1 MKEPKVTRIGAHNS
15 WQMPDREWLEDQYWT
30 RDKSTKQ
37 IASEIG
43 ANSSTVQV
51 WCNEMMIPFR
61 TRSENQA
68 RRTGNRANHTKGG
81 IYRSTQRAECERSG
95 KPCVCSWCGMTGK
108 YRSGKTDTA
117 PLVCSLQLHH
127 KDHDK
132 GNVTLD
138 NLVYLCPKCHRL
150 ETALWHIRKSKK
162 AKVTVVNKIITID
175 FNV

>member
-68 RRTGNRANHTKGG
+68 RRTGSRANRTNGG
-81 IYRSTQRAECERSG
+81 TERSTQKAECQRAG
-95 KPCVCSWCGMTGK
+95 RPCKCAWCDKEGELNLGK
-108 YRSGKTDTA
+108 YDTST
-117 PLVCSLQLHH
+117 LMCSLQLHH
-127 KDHDK
+127 KDHK
-132 GNVTLD
+132 PKNVSLD

-150 ETALWHIRKSKK
+150 ETALWQIRKAKK
-162 AKVTVVNKIITID
+162 ANVSMSNKIITID
-175 FNV
+175 FNI

>member
-1 MKEPKVTRIGAHNS
+1 MQEPKVTRVGAHNQWS
-15 WQMPDREWLEDQYWT
+15 PPDKEWLEDQYWT
-30 RDKSTKQ
+30 QDKSAKQ
-37 IASEIG
+37 IADEISADG
-43 ANSSTVQV
+43 STVRRWLNDWFV
-51 WCNEMMIPFR
+51 PLR
-61 TRSENQA
+61 TNSENQA
-68 RRTGNRANHTKGG
+68 RRTGNRASHFKGG
-81 IYRSTQRAECERSG
+81 IDRSTQRAECERSG
-95 KPCVCSWCGMTGK
+95 RPCICSWCGMAGK
-108 YRSGKTDTA
+108 YRTGKTDTA

-132 GNVTLD
+132 RNVTLD

>member
-1 MKEPKVTRIGAHNS
+1 MQEPKVTRIGAHNN
-15 WQMPDREWLEDQYWT
+15 WTPPDKEWLEDQYWT
-30 RDKSTKQ
+30 QDKSAKQ
-37 IASEIG
+37 IANEIG
-43 ANSSTVQV
+43 ADGSTVRRWLDDWFV
-51 WCNEMMIPFR
+51 PLR
-61 TRSENQA
+61 TNSENQA

-81 IYRSTQRAECERSG
+81 IDRSTQRAECERSG

-175 FNV
+175 FNI